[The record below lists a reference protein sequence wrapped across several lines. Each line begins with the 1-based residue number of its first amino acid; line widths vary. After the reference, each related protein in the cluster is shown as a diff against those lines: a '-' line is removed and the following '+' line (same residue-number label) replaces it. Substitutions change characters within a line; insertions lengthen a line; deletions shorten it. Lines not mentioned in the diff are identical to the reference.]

1 MTVGWLNTGR
11 AGCIHKE
18 KPKLHSKPACLKNT
32 LITLVGISFNFLM
45 DGKKNYVTCQPGE
58 HASETA
64 FVCFGWSTSTAPV
77 IEVDTPLEPSV
88 RFLFSNINNIAQL
101 FESKS

>member
-1 MTVGWLNTGR
+1 
-11 AGCIHKE
+11 
-18 KPKLHSKPACLKNT
+18 
-32 LITLVGISFNFLM
+32 M
-45 DGKKNYVTCQPGE
+45 DGKKNYITCQPGE
-58 HASETA
+58 RASETA

-88 RFLFSNINNIAQL
+88 RFLFSYINNKAQP